1 MRIDD
6 QNDGTHFRSGN
17 RVFCMNGEWFFQT
30 REDDH
35 GPYHSREEAQIELT
49 RYAKEMNYLD
59 AMDKPLAPEAA
70 SSNGQPASPTNSD
83 RAIVD
88 KR

>member
-6 QNDGTHFRSGN
+6 HNDGTHFRSGD

-35 GPYHSREEAQIELT
+35 GPYHSRGEAEIELA

-59 AMDKPLAPEAA
+59 TMDKPPAQDTAP
-70 SSNGQPASPTNSD
+70 SNGHSADPSRSD
-83 RAIVD
+83 RVILD

>member
-6 QNDGTHFRSGN
+6 QKDGTHFRSGD

-35 GPYHSREEAQIELT
+35 GPYPSREEAKIELG
-49 RYAKEMNYLD
+49 RYAQEMNYLD
-59 AMDKPLAPEAA
+59 AMDKPPAPETA
-70 SSNGQPASPTNSD
+70 SSNGQSANPKHSD
-83 RAIVD
+83 RATID